1 MHQWPWFFPEVF
13 KKTGH
18 SSCLCPFTLFVL
30 EIFIVQVLGGG
41 ESEPITFSW
50 PSHHHTTKPC
60 SCRHLPCYLVPDQGK
75 AKGGALESS
84 ATYTELQ
91 WVALRDTW
99 NSPSWLPL
107 DCIHHRFVP
116 AVSDTQGRTF
126 SWDSLEGDVLGVK
139 LPGLHP
145 DTKRILH
152 TINCVWS
159 LPFPSKTD
167 DYLGASSA
175 VWQDGGL

>member
-30 EIFIVQVLGGG
+30 EIFTVQVLGGG
-41 ESEPITFSW
+41 ESEQITFSW
-50 PSHHHTTKPC
+50 PSHHHTTKPF
-60 SCRHLPCYLVPDQGK
+60 SCRHLPCYHVPDQGK

-91 WVALRDTW
+91 CVDLRDTW
-99 NSPSWLPL
+99 NSPSWLSL
-107 DCIHHRFVP
+107 DWYPPQICGSSQQP
-116 AVSDTQGRTF
+116 AGENLLMRQSGGGGAGSEAARVS
-126 SWDSLEGDVLGVK
+126 
-139 LPGLHP
+139 

-159 LPFPSKTD
+159 LSFPTKTD

-175 VWQDGGL
+175 VW